1 MKTPDDSFDLLMNG
15 WLLYQNVSSRLWAR
29 TGFYQP
35 SGAFGFRDQLQDVMA
50 LVLTQPD
57 LAREQ
62 ILRAAAHQFV
72 EGDVQHWWHQE
83 TGRGLRSRCSDDML
97 WLPYVTAH
105 YVLTTDDLDVL
116 NVKIP
121 FIEAPPLDPG
131 VVESYSQA
139 TPSRTQATLFEH
151 CARAIQKGST
161 TGAHGLPLIGSGDWN
176 DGMNRVGPEGR
187 GESTWLGF
195 FLHSVLTDFALV
207 CDAVG
212 EGARA
217 ARYRQDAAAL
227 ASRLDLAWDGEW
239 FRRGYYDDGTP
250 LGSASNDECQ
260 LDSISQSW
268 AVLSGAVPASLGERA
283 MDAVRAKLVARGPQL
298 IRLLTPPFDRS
309 EQDPGYIKSYP
320 PGLRENGGQYTH
332 AALWVVMALAK
343 LGSGDE
349 AVELFHL
356 LNPINHTRTPAQLAI
371 YKGEPYV
378 VAGDVYDRAP
388 HSGRAGWTWYTGSAG
403 WMYRTG
409 LESLLGLRRR
419 GDVFQI
425 DPCIP
430 AVWPSFWITCR
441 FGSAD
446 TRSRWSIRTISAA
459 ASARRTWMA
468 SRSTRPRF
476 RFSTTAERTRSASCW
491 GQDYHH
497 EHHGLASR
505 VLPARARAA
514 FARRGDRR
522 LCPDV
527 ERRPAERGRTPPGVR
542 ANRARRQPD
551 HFDRP
556 AVVGPRA
563 LAEPRAR
570 RRGADRAARARDP
583 GAVAERGARAGEDG
597 RLD

>member
-1 MKTPDDSFDLLMNG
+1 
-15 WLLYQNVSSRLWAR
+15 
-29 TGFYQP
+29 
-35 SGAFGFRDQLQDVMA
+35 
-50 LVLTQPD
+50 
-57 LAREQ
+57 
-62 ILRAAAHQFV
+62 
-72 EGDVQHWWHQE
+72 
-83 TGRGLRSRCSDDML
+83 
-97 WLPYVTAH
+97 
-105 YVLTTDDLDVL
+105 
-116 NVKIP
+116 
-121 FIEAPPLDPG
+121 
-131 VVESYSQA
+131 
-139 TPSRTQATLFEH
+139 
-151 CARAIQKGST
+151 
-161 TGAHGLPLIGSGDWN
+161 
-176 DGMNRVGPEGR
+176 MNRVGPEGR

-195 FLHSVLTDFALV
+195 FLHGVLTEFALV
-207 CDAVG
+207 CDAAG

-227 ASRLDLAWDGEW
+227 GSRLDLAWDGEW

-356 LNPINHTRTPAQLAI
+356 LNPINHTRTPAQLAT

-441 FGSAD
+441 LGSAEYE
-446 TRSRWSIRTISAA
+446 ISVVNPNHQCRGVGSAHLDGVPVDAA
-459 ASARRTWMA
+459 AIPILDDRRT
-468 SRSTRPRF
+468 
-476 RFSTTAERTRSASCW
+476 
-491 GQDYHH
+491 H
-497 EHHGLASR
+497 EVRIVLGPGLSS
-505 VLPARARAA
+505 
-514 FARRGDRR
+514 
-522 LCPDV
+522 
-527 ERRPAERGRTPPGVR
+527 
-542 ANRARRQPD
+542 
-551 HFDRP
+551 
-556 AVVGPRA
+556 
-563 LAEPRAR
+563 
-570 RRGADRAARARDP
+570 
-583 GAVAERGARAGEDG
+583 
-597 RLD
+597 